1 MAIIQKKD
9 DPNEGTDEG
18 SSEPVDEPILDAE
31 RASSTD
37 LAARSELVEPGAADL
52 SAVQDESA
60 EGPAV
65 ASQLGVRKYV
75 MAGFFVAGMLVAYVG
90 SQLVFAIWAKLAN
103 KEWFARAVPLLAAV
117 PDESKITYATI
128 AAAALSLVL
137 VVRTYRRADMRVWSD
152 DVASELARCKWPTK
166 KEVTNYTTVVLIASA
181 LATSY
186 LALLD
191 RFYSFVTNLVYG
203 SGS

>member
-1 MAIIQKKD
+1 MAIIQKKH
-9 DPNEGTDEG
+9 DPREGTEEG
-18 SSEPVDEPILDAE
+18 SSSEPSDESALDTEHA
-31 RASSTD
+31 D
-37 LAARSELVEPGAADL
+37 RSELVEPGANDL
-52 SAVQDESA
+52 SVAQDESS

-65 ASQLGVRKYV
+65 AVQLGVRKYV
-75 MAGFFVAGMLVAYVG
+75 MVGFLVAGMLGAYIG
-90 SQLVFAIWAKLAN
+90 SQFIFSVWAKLAN

-128 AAAALSLVL
+128 VAAALSVAL
-137 VVRTYRRADMRVWSD
+137 VVRTYQRADIRVWSD

-203 SGS
+203 NGS

>member
-1 MAIIQKKD
+1 MAITQKKHD
-9 DPNEGTDEG
+9 EREGAEDG
-18 SSEPVDEPILDAE
+18 SSTSEPSDAQVVDTERSAIEPAELDA
-31 RASSTD
+31 
-37 LAARSELVEPGAADL
+37 SELSAA
-52 SAVQDESA
+52 QDESS
-60 EGPAV
+60 EGPAI
-65 ASQLGVRKYV
+65 AAQLGARKYV
-75 MAGFFVAGMLVAYVG
+75 MAGFFAAGMLAAYIG
-90 SQLVFAIWAKLAN
+90 SQLIFSVWAKLAN

-128 AAAALSLVL
+128 VAAAFSLVL

-166 KEVTNYTTVVLIASA
+166 KEVTNYTTIVLIASA

-203 SGS
+203 NGS